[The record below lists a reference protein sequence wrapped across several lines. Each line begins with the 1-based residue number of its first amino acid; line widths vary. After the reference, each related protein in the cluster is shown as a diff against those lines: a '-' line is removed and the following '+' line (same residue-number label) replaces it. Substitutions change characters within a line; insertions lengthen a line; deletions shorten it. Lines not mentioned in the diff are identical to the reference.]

1 MKKNIFAVCD
11 LEASYAVNLTD
22 YLNERKMTPFE
33 VQAFTNVES
42 LVRYGKTHP
51 MEILLISARA
61 ICNEVKELPINKII
75 ILSEGESLESLNLEE
90 YPSVYKYQS
99 SDSLVAEVMEYYAAS
114 GQTAH
119 VVPDFHRR
127 TRLIGVYSPL
137 SRCRRTSFAL
147 TMGEVLAETK
157 HVLYINM
164 EKFSGFEK
172 LMGMS
177 YRMDLSDVF
186 YFYRQHDG
194 NLIYRWPSIVQTF
207 HNLVY
212 IPPVSVPTDL
222 EEIDI
227 EEWRGLIKEITT
239 TMEYD
244 TIVLDI
250 GSGMQNVP
258 ELLELCDHIYMPVR
272 DDLFSAAKLA
282 HFDSFMERTMDENF
296 QEKITRVHPPAQVL
310 LREGRDLVQ
319 QLVWGEMGN
328 FVRML
333 LWEDGQ

>member
-1 MKKNIFAVCD
+1 
-11 LEASYAVNLTD
+11 
-22 YLNERKMTPFE
+22 MTPFE

-42 LVRYGKTHP
+42 LIRYGKNHP

-61 ICNEVKELPINKII
+61 VCNEIKELPINKIV

-99 SDSLVAEVMEYYAAS
+99 SDRLVAEVMEYYAAS
-114 GQTAH
+114 GQTARIL
-119 VVPDFHRR
+119 PDFHHR
-127 TRLIGVYSPL
+127 TRLIGVYSPI
-137 SRCRRTSFAL
+137 SRCRKTSFAL
-147 TMGEVLAETK
+147 TLGEVLAETK
-157 HVLYINM
+157 HILYLNM
-164 EKFSGFEK
+164 EAFSGFEK
-172 LMGMS
+172 LMGTS
-177 YRMDLSDVF
+177 SRLDLSDVF

-212 IPPVSVPTDL
+212 VPPVTVPSDL
-222 EEIDI
+222 EEIEM
-227 EEWRGLIKEITT
+227 EEWAGLLKEITT

-244 TIVLDI
+244 GIVLDI
-250 GSGMQNVP
+250 GSEMRNVP
-258 ELLELCDHIYMPVR
+258 ELLGLCDRIYMPVR
-272 DDLFSAAKLA
+272 DDLFSSAKLA
-282 HFDSFMERTMDENF
+282 QFDSFLERTQDQRL

-333 LWEDGQ
+333 LWEEEH